1 MLLLLVVTIVTI
13 TAAVVTIVTITAA
26 VVTIVTITAAVVTIV
41 TITAAV
47 AAVWQEEWSERFTS
61 LYTAAPA
68 ETWDQSVLDV
78 WREALIQTHV
88 SVGGGLAQR

>member
-1 MLLLLVVTIVTI
+1 MLLLL
-13 TAAVVTIVTITAA
+13 

-47 AAVWQEEWSERFTS
+47 AAVWQEEWSESFTS
-61 LYTAAPA
+61 LYTSAPA

-78 WREALIQTHV
+78 WREALIHTHV
-88 SVGGGLAQR
+88 SVGGGLAQRWRLTD